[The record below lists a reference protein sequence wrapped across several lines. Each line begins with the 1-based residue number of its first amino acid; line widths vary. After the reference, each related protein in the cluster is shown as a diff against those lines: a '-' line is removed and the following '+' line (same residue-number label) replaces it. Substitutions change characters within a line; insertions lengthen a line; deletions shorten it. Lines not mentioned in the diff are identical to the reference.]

1 MCSEDVTTGSMAD
14 PAVIREALW
23 SLGQISKSSREKW
36 KLKLGG
42 MSQKCWIMS
51 YRIGQHQKLA
61 HCKKSISSLPS
72 TARKATAVPRMGSA
86 PQLNQSAFCL
96 RKGCY
101 QQATTF
107 TIVYTQPNINVGQ
120 GKKALPKLTK

>member
-1 MCSEDVTTGSMAD
+1 MLPQVAWLILQSLERYSGHWVKSPN
-14 PAVIREALW
+14 PA
-23 SLGQISKSSREKW
+23 GKKW

-42 MSQKCWIMS
+42 ISQNCWITS

-61 HCKKSISSLPS
+61 HCKKSIPSLPGQS
-72 TARKATAVPRMGSA
+72 AKATGGPRMGFA
-86 PQLNQSAFCL
+86 PQLNQSAFYL

-107 TIVYTQPNINVGQ
+107 TIVYTQASINIGHRKE
-120 GKKALPKLTK
+120 GSPKAYKTKGD